1 MARDENMIAA
11 LKRERA
17 GYVARGLDDRVAEVD
32 KQLLHYGYEPAAATD
47 DKGEPKDRTTPEGAK
62 QTADGQSGQAAAKD
76 AEKTGA
82 EAGKQAGAKPN
93 AQTAAQKRAAG
104 GKD

>member
-17 GYVARGLDDRVAEVD
+17 GYVARGLDGRVAEVD
-32 KQLLHYGYEPAAATD
+32 EQLTHYGYEPTAATD
-47 DKGEPKDRTTPEGAK
+47 DKGAPKGRTTPEGAK
-62 QTADGQSGQAAAKD
+62 QTAAEGAKEPAAKP
-76 AEKTGA
+76 
-82 EAGKQAGAKPN
+82 EAPKQATAAKPG
-93 AQTAAQKRAAG
+93 AQAAAQKRAG

>member
-1 MARDENMIAA
+1 MRDENMIAA

-32 KQLLHYGYEPAAATD
+32 EQLEHYGHKPTKDAATD
-47 DKGEPKDRTTPEGAK
+47 DEGAPKGRTSPESAK
-62 QTADGQSGQAAAKD
+62 QTAATPETPKPS
-76 AEKTGA
+76 T
-82 EAGKQAGAKPN
+82 GAKPTP
-93 AQTAAQKRAAG
+93 QTAAQKRAG